1 VNKLVL
7 LPLRSGFVSFR
18 EFDGSML
25 KIGGYLVVLCSV
37 LGGFMASGG
46 KLAAL
51 WHPFEILIIG
61 GAAFGAF
68 LVANNMATIKKVF
81 AKVPVIIF
89 GHRFGKPFY
98 LDVLGVLYEVLNKS
112 RREGMMSIE
121 ADIEEPAESPIF
133 SKYPA
138 ILKDKHMTE
147 FICDYLRIMST
158 GNMAPHELEALF
170 DVEISSLTE
179 ELEGPSHAV
188 TRVAD
193 GLPAFGIVAAVLGI
207 VITMSI
213 LGDADNKM
221 IGEKVATALVGTFL
235 GIWAAYGFVGP
246 FAAAMEH
253 EAHEE
258 INTYEAIKMCLV
270 ASAQGLPPA
279 LAVEFGRKALLP
291 EHRPSFL
298 ELEESVKGR

>member
-1 VNKLVL
+1 
-7 LPLRSGFVSFR
+7 
-18 EFDGSML
+18 ML
-25 KIGGYLVVLCSV
+25 KIGGFLVVIGSV

-46 KLAAL
+46 HIAAL

-68 LVANNMATIKKVF
+68 MVANSGAVVKKTL
-81 AKVPVIIF
+81 ASGPKIMF
-89 GHRFGKPFY
+89 GHRFNKAYY
-98 LDVLGVLYEVLNKS
+98 LDVLGLLYEVLNKS

-121 ADIEEPAESPIF
+121 VDIEEPAESPIF

-147 FICDYLRIMST
+147 FVCDYLRIMST

-179 ELEGPSHAV
+179 ELLEPSHAA
-188 TRVAD
+188 TRVSDA
-193 GLPAFGIVAAVLGI
+193 LPGFGIVAAVLGI

-213 LGDADNKM
+213 LGDAEKSE
-221 IGEKVATALVGTFL
+221 IGEKVGTALVGTFL
-235 GIWAAYGFVGP
+235 GILAAYGFVGP
-246 FAAAMEH
+246 FASAMEH
-253 EAHEE
+253 DAHEE
-258 INTYEAIKMCLV
+258 ANTYEAIKMTLV

-279 LAVEFGRKALLP
+279 LAVEFGRKSLLP

>member
-1 VNKLVL
+1 
-7 LPLRSGFVSFR
+7 
-18 EFDGSML
+18 ML
-25 KIGGYLVVLCSV
+25 KIAGFLVVIGSV

-46 KLAAL
+46 HIAAL
-51 WHPFEILIIG
+51 WHPFEIIIIG

-68 LVANNMATIKKVF
+68 MVANSGTVVKKTL
-81 AKVPVIIF
+81 AAGPAIMF
-89 GHRFGKPFY
+89 GHRFNKAYY

-179 ELEGPSHAV
+179 ELLEPAHAA
-188 TRVAD
+188 TRVSDA
-193 GLPAFGIVAAVLGI
+193 LPGFGIVAAVLGI

-213 LGDADNKM
+213 LGEADNTE
-221 IGEKVATALVGTFL
+221 IGEKVGTALVGTFL
-235 GIWAAYGFVGP
+235 GILAAYGFVGP
-246 FAAAMEH
+246 FSSAMEH
-253 EAHEE
+253 DAHEE
-258 INTYEAIKMCLV
+258 ANTYEAIKMTLV

-279 LAVEFGRKALLP
+279 LAVEFGRKSLLP
-291 EHRPSFL
+291 GHRPSFT

>member
-1 VNKLVL
+1 
-7 LPLRSGFVSFR
+7 
-18 EFDGSML
+18 ML
-25 KIGGYLVVLCSV
+25 KIAGFLVVIGAV

-46 KLAAL
+46 HIAAL

-68 LVANNMATIKKVF
+68 LVANSGAVVKKTL
-81 AKVPVIIF
+81 AAGPKIMF
-89 GHRFGKPFY
+89 GHRFSKAYY
-98 LDVLGVLYEVLNKS
+98 LDVLGLLYEVLNKS

-121 ADIEEPAESPIF
+121 VDIEEPAESPIF

-147 FICDYLRIMST
+147 FVCDYLRIMST

-179 ELEGPSHAV
+179 ELLEPSHAA
-188 TRVAD
+188 TRVSDA
-193 GLPAFGIVAAVLGI
+193 LPGFGIVAAVLGI

-213 LGDADNKM
+213 LGDAEKSE
-221 IGEKVATALVGTFL
+221 IGEKVGTALVGTFL
-235 GIWAAYGFVGP
+235 GILAAYGFVGP
-246 FAAAMEH
+246 FASAMEH
-253 EAHEE
+253 DAHEE
-258 INTYEAIKMCLV
+258 ANTYEAIKMTLV

-279 LAVEFGRKALLP
+279 LAVEFGRKSLLP
-291 EHRPSFL
+291 EHRPSFM

>member
-1 VNKLVL
+1 MNKLVL

-179 ELEGPSHAV
+179 
-188 TRVAD
+188 D
-193 GLPAFGIVAAVLGI
+193 
-207 VITMSI
+207 
-213 LGDADNKM
+213 KM

>member
-1 VNKLVL
+1 
-7 LPLRSGFVSFR
+7 
-18 EFDGSML
+18 ML
-25 KIGGYLVVLCSV
+25 KIAGFLVVIGSV

-46 KLAAL
+46 HIAAL
-51 WHPFEILIIG
+51 WHPFEIIIIG

-68 LVANNMATIKKVF
+68 MVANSGTVVKKTL
-81 AKVPVIIF
+81 AAGPAIMF
-89 GHRFGKPFY
+89 GHRFNKAYY

-138 ILKDKHMTE
+138 ILKDKQMTE

-179 ELEGPSHAV
+179 ELLEPAHAA
-188 TRVAD
+188 TRVSDA
-193 GLPAFGIVAAVLGI
+193 LPGFGIVAAVLGI

-213 LGDADNKM
+213 LGEADNTE
-221 IGEKVATALVGTFL
+221 IVEKVGTALVGTFL
-235 GIWAAYGFVGP
+235 GILAAYGFVGP
-246 FAAAMEH
+246 FSSAMEH
-253 EAHEE
+253 DAHEE
-258 INTYEAIKMCLV
+258 ANTYEAIKMTLV

-279 LAVEFGRKALLP
+279 LAVEFGRKSLLP
-291 EHRPSFL
+291 GHRPSFM

>member
-1 VNKLVL
+1 
-7 LPLRSGFVSFR
+7 
-18 EFDGSML
+18 ML
-25 KIGGYLVVLCSV
+25 KIAGFLVVICSV
-37 LGGFMASGG
+37 LGGFVLSKGQ
-46 KLAAL
+46 LAAL
-51 WHPFEILIIG
+51 WHPLEILIIG
-61 GAAFGAF
+61 GAALGAF
-68 LVANNMATIKKVF
+68 LVANSMSTVKKVF
-81 AKVPVIIF
+81 GKVPAVLF
-89 GHRFGKPFY
+89 SHRFGKPFY

-121 ADIEEPAESPIF
+121 ADIEEPEASPIF

-138 ILKDKHMTE
+138 ILKDKHMTA

-179 ELEGPSHAV
+179 ELQGPSHAV
-188 TRVAD
+188 TRVSDA
-193 GLPAFGIVAAVLGI
+193 LPGFGIVAAVLGI
-207 VITMSI
+207 VITMGI
-213 LGDADNKM
+213 LGEADNAE

-235 GIWAAYGFVGP
+235 GILAAYGFVGP

-253 EAHEE
+253 EAGEE
-258 INTYEAIKMCLV
+258 ANTYEAIKMCLV

-291 EHRPSFL
+291 EHRPSFS

>member
-1 VNKLVL
+1 
-7 LPLRSGFVSFR
+7 
-18 EFDGSML
+18 ML
-25 KIGGYLVVLCSV
+25 KIAGFLVVIGSV

-46 KLAAL
+46 HIAAL
-51 WHPFEILIIG
+51 WHPFEIIIIG

-68 LVANNMATIKKVF
+68 MVANSGTVVKKTL
-81 AKVPVIIF
+81 AAGPAIMF
-89 GHRFGKPFY
+89 GHRFNKAYY

-179 ELEGPSHAV
+179 ELLEPAHAA
-188 TRVAD
+188 TRVSDA
-193 GLPAFGIVAAVLGI
+193 LPGFGIVAAVLGI

-213 LGDADNKM
+213 LGEADNTE
-221 IGEKVATALVGTFL
+221 IGEKVGTALVGTFL
-235 GIWAAYGFVGP
+235 GILAAYGFVGP
-246 FAAAMEH
+246 FSSAMEH
-253 EAHEE
+253 DAHEE
-258 INTYEAIKMCLV
+258 ANTYESIKMTLV

-279 LAVEFGRKALLP
+279 LAVEFGRKSLLP
-291 EHRPSFL
+291 GHRPSFM

>member
-1 VNKLVL
+1 
-7 LPLRSGFVSFR
+7 
-18 EFDGSML
+18 ML
-25 KIGGYLVVLCSV
+25 KIAGFLVVIGSV

-46 KLAAL
+46 HIAAL
-51 WHPFEILIIG
+51 WHPFEIIIIG

-68 LVANNMATIKKVF
+68 MVANSGTVVKKTL
-81 AKVPVIIF
+81 AAGPAILF
-89 GHRFGKPFY
+89 GHRFNKAYY

-138 ILKDKHMTE
+138 ILKDKQMTE

-179 ELEGPSHAV
+179 ELLEPAHAA
-188 TRVAD
+188 TRVSDA
-193 GLPAFGIVAAVLGI
+193 LPGFGIVAAVLGI

-213 LGDADNKM
+213 LGEADNTE
-221 IGEKVATALVGTFL
+221 IGEKVGTALVGTFL
-235 GIWAAYGFVGP
+235 GILAAYGFVGP
-246 FAAAMEH
+246 FSSAMEH
-253 EAHEE
+253 DAHEE
-258 INTYEAIKMCLV
+258 ANTYEAIKMTLV

-279 LAVEFGRKALLP
+279 LAVEFGRKSLLP
-291 EHRPSFL
+291 GHRPSFT

>member
-1 VNKLVL
+1 
-7 LPLRSGFVSFR
+7 
-18 EFDGSML
+18 ML
-25 KIGGYLVVLCSV
+25 KIAGFLVVIGCV
-37 LGGFMASGG
+37 LGGFLLSRGQ
-46 KLAAL
+46 LAAL
-51 WHPFEILIIG
+51 WHPTEILIIG

-68 LVANNMATIKKVF
+68 LVANNISTVKKVF
-81 AKVPVIIF
+81 AKVPAVLF

-98 LDVLGVLYEVLNKS
+98 LDVLGVLYEILNKS

-121 ADIEEPAESPIF
+121 ADIEVPAESPIF

-147 FICDYLRIMST
+147 FICDYLRIMSS

-179 ELEGPSHAV
+179 ELQGPSHAV
-188 TRVAD
+188 TRVSDA
-193 GLPAFGIVAAVLGI
+193 LPGFGIVAAVLGI
-207 VITMSI
+207 VITMGI
-213 LGDADNKM
+213 LGDADNAE

-235 GIWAAYGFVGP
+235 GILAAYGFVGP

-253 EAHEE
+253 EATEE
-258 INTYEAIKMCLV
+258 ANTYEAIKMCLV

-291 EHRPSFL
+291 EHRPSFA
-298 ELEESVKGR
+298 ELEQSVKGR

>member
-1 VNKLVL
+1 
-7 LPLRSGFVSFR
+7 
-18 EFDGSML
+18 ML
-25 KIGGYLVVLCSV
+25 KIAGFLVVIGAV

-46 KLAAL
+46 HIAAL

-68 LVANNMATIKKVF
+68 LVANSGSVVKKTLK
-81 AKVPVIIF
+81 AGPAIMF
-89 GHRFGKPFY
+89 GHRFSKAYY
-98 LDVLGVLYEVLNKS
+98 LDVLGLLYEVLNKS

-147 FICDYLRIMST
+147 FVCDYLRIMST

-179 ELEGPSHAV
+179 ELLEPSHAT

-193 GLPAFGIVAAVLGI
+193 ALPGFGIVAAVLGI

-213 LGDADNKM
+213 LGDAEKSE
-221 IGEKVATALVGTFL
+221 IGEKVGTALVGTFL
-235 GIWAAYGFVGP
+235 GILAAYGFVGP
-246 FAAAMEH
+246 FASAMEH
-253 EAHEE
+253 DAHEE
-258 INTYEAIKMCLV
+258 ANTYEAIKMTLV

-279 LAVEFGRKALLP
+279 LAVEFGRKSLLP

>member
-1 VNKLVL
+1 
-7 LPLRSGFVSFR
+7 
-18 EFDGSML
+18 ML
-25 KIGGYLVVLCSV
+25 KIAGFLVVIGCV
-37 LGGFMASGG
+37 LGGFLLSKG

-51 WHPFEILIIG
+51 WHTTEILIIG

-68 LVANNMATIKKVF
+68 LVANNMSTVKKVF
-81 AKVPVIIF
+81 GKVPAVLF

-98 LDVLGVLYEVLNKS
+98 LDVLGVLYEILNKS

-121 ADIEEPAESPIF
+121 ADIEAPAESPIF

-138 ILKDKHMTE
+138 IMKDKHMTE
-147 FICDYLRIMST
+147 FICDYLRIMSS

-179 ELEGPSHAV
+179 ELQGPSHAV
-188 TRVAD
+188 TRVSDA
-193 GLPAFGIVAAVLGI
+193 LPGFGIVAAVLGI
-207 VITMSI
+207 VITMGI
-213 LGDADNKM
+213 LGDADNAE

-235 GIWAAYGFVGP
+235 GILAAYGFVGP

-253 EAHEE
+253 EATEE
-258 INTYEAIKMCLV
+258 ANTYEAIKMCLV

-291 EHRPSFL
+291 EHRPSFS